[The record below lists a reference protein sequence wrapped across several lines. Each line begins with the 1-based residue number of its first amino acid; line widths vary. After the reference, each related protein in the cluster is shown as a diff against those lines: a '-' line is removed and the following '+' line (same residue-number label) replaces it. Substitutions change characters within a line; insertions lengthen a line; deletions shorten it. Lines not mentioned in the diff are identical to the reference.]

1 MYADYFREKNP
12 NLDFRA
18 IGALLATGSTGLMK
32 VYGDYMEVHGSNSI
46 LMIVDSKKID
56 IKTFLTSVSYQVG
69 RLYNSQQ
76 ELENRRNGN
85 NDTFDQ
91 DFVHID
97 FEDNWAAHTFNV
109 CWTLAW

>member
-1 MYADYFREKNP
+1 
-12 NLDFRA
+12 
-18 IGALLATGSTGLMK
+18 
-32 VYGDYMEVHGSNSI
+32 MEVHGSKAI
-46 LMIVDSKKID
+46 LMVEDSIKID
-56 IKTFLTSVSYQVG
+56 IKTFPTSVSYQVG

-85 NDTFDQ
+85 HDTFEQ

-97 FEDNWAAHTFNV
+97 FKDNWVAHTFNV